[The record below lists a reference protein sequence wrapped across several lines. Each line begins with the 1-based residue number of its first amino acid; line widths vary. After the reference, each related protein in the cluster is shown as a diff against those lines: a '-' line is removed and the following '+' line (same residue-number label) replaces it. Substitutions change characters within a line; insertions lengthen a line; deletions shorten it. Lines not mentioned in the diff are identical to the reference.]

1 MSATNTAR
9 YCPAC
14 RRHVLAGHE
23 DYVTLW
29 PCTPPPWRAVDAL
42 VAPVCPECGK
52 TLGPTVDEMMAEAR
66 AEAEAVE
73 IAEIMRRQR
82 RASE

>member
-1 MSATNTAR
+1 
-9 YCPAC
+9 
-14 RRHVLAGHE
+14 
-23 DYVTLW
+23 
-29 PCTPPPWRAVDAL
+29 VDAL